1 MFGQLL
7 PNKNKITTVWRN
19 TYYAK
24 FGSKI
29 WNLNMAKVAD
39 LVEITIFI

>member
-7 PNKNKITTVWRN
+7 PNKNKIATVCHD
-19 TYYAK
+19 TYSAK

-29 WNLNMAKVAD
+29 WNLNMAFVLAHVV
-39 LVEITIFI
+39 LLYM

>member
-7 PNKNKITTVWRN
+7 PNKNKFTTVWRD

-24 FGSKI
+24 FGSKF
-29 WNLNMAKVAD
+29 WNLNMAKACLFV
-39 LVEITIFI
+39 

>member
-7 PNKNKITTVWRN
+7 PNKNKITIVWRD

-24 FGSKI
+24 FGSKF
-29 WNLNMAKVAD
+29 WNLNMA
-39 LVEITIFI
+39 